1 MKKITYLSAIACIA
15 LTSCREEPA
24 DSGNQTIGVN
34 PVVVPGGNI
43 SDVNQQKQSQSNFRI
58 HYENL
63 APTYYPSNFTYV
75 HTPDPSKEEELLDKI
90 KEFTHIDNNNLSDF
104 IQKIQD
110 FEQYRK
116 EKVSVTEATIQ
127 DNKLTFEILGVKG
140 TMDLSLKGDSSVQQ
154 KQFDSNISAIQ
165 YLNAR
170 GGKLEFPLN
179 INTFP
184 LNFYVF
190 GDSFGNNLDEIQKFN
205 DNNHNKKFSVEKGI
219 VKLDGKDFLKLN
231 SLDDFQALAGA
242 LIQKSRHCFFDDTF
256 KTNPITWKSNGEI
269 SFYGGEN
276 YVLFKVENNKVALMK
291 DLSSLLSDLASMQKV
306 GIPIDKIKIEQT
318 SESIKLGG
326 YPLKEDIW
334 TNSYF
339 LETLRLYTD
348 LFDVGEG
355 IIITEKDDYFA
366 INNKPITK
374 NDKPI
379 ENVGNKKDYFINNSI
394 FKLEQAKL

>member
-63 APTYYPSNFTYV
+63 ASTYYPSNFTYV
-75 HTPDPSKEEELLDKI
+75 HTPDPSKEEELLNKI
-90 KEFTHIDNNNLSDF
+90 KKFTYVDNNNLSDF
-104 IQKIQD
+104 IQKIKD

-127 DNKLTFEILGVKG
+127 DNQLTFEILGVKG
-140 TMDLSLKGDSSVQQ
+140 TMDLRLNGDISKQQ
-154 KQFDSNISAIQ
+154 KQFDDNIRAIQ
-165 YLNAR
+165 WLNER

-184 LNFYVF
+184 LEFDGLFDDF
-190 GDSFGNNLDEIQKFN
+190 GSNLDKIKELNK
-205 DNNHNKKFSVEKGI
+205 NNHNKKFSIEKGV
-219 VKLDGKDFLKLN
+219 VKLDGKDVLKLN
-231 SLDDFQALAGA
+231 SLDNFNALAVA
-242 LIQKSRHCFFDDTF
+242 LSEKSRHDFLDDTF
-256 KTNPITWKSNGEI
+256 KTNPITWKPNGKI
-269 SFYGGEN
+269 SFYGGEDCD
-276 YVLFKVENNKVALMK
+276 LFENDVCDLRGLLM
-291 DLSSLLSDLASMQKV
+291 DLASMKRG
-306 GIPIDKIKIEQT
+306 GILIDPIKIEQT

-339 LETLRLYTD
+339 LETLRLYAAF
-348 LFDVGEG
+348 FDYGDG
-355 IIITEKDDYFA
+355 IKIEEKNNVFF
-366 INNKPITK
+366 INKKPITK
-374 NDKPI
+374 NGQPI
-379 ENVGNKKDYFINNSI
+379 KNKDYFINNSI
-394 FKLEQAKL
+394 FKLEQA